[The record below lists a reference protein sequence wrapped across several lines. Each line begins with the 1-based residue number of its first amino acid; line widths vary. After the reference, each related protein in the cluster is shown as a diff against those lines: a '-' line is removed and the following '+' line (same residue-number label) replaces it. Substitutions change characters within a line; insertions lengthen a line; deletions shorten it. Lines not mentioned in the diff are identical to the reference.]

1 MRRLIK
7 KYMSYNFD
15 KKIKIFISLAITVT
29 TLCVLGI
36 STFSSIKIV
45 TEKSGSLAEIQMET
59 LANDYQMSLSGY
71 YDMAKGLMMDEQVK
85 SFLRQKDRTAPEL
98 LEQVRQTIHNNM
110 NVQSNINFMA
120 IINVRTQEYAYKGKT
135 SLEYAGL
142 ERKIREDYQA
152 GTLAKKGDVILSYA
166 DRYNGREEYS
176 MTLYSPLYDVNH
188 VKNLLGM
195 VCINIRGNLLE
206 RMADTDHAQMP
217 LEIMMVHSSGE
228 IFSAGDKSLLG
239 TGFSFME
246 ELQGEKGEFKK
257 DKSLFVYRKMGIWN
271 YYLVG
276 RIPYKALYNDSLK
289 TVALLCVCIVLMVI
303 AGIAAGSRLVRY
315 SYRVVEKVVNGMRR
329 VSEGDLEHRI
339 TLDNTGEDFKQMEQ
353 GFNYM
358 MDQMTELVDRVKF
371 EQHQAEQ
378 IRFNALQDQIKPHFL
393 YNTLECIHW
402 QATSRGDEQ
411 VSTMVK
417 ALANYY
423 RLCLSKGRDIIPLK
437 QEIAHI
443 ESYLTIQNLRYGSI
457 IESEFRIAPEMYS
470 LQIPKLTLQPLVE
483 NAIYHGIRIEDETRG
498 KLVIGAEVKGE
509 SAVISVSDSGIGM
522 TEEEIDRINASISEY
537 DENFGYGVRNVHK
550 RIELLFGKGY
560 GLYYKMNKEGGV
572 TVEITLPAGKQK
584 TEGEDHV

>member
-1 MRRLIK
+1 
-7 KYMSYNFD
+7 
-15 KKIKIFISLAITVT
+15 
-29 TLCVLGI
+29 
-36 STFSSIKIV
+36 
-45 TEKSGSLAEIQMET
+45 
-59 LANDYQMSLSGY
+59 
-71 YDMAKGLMMDEQVK
+71 MDEQVK
-85 SFLRQKDRTAPEL
+85 SFLKQKDRTAPEL

-188 VKNLLGM
+188 VKNLLGR

-239 TGFSFME
+239 TGFAFMAE
-246 ELQGEKGEFKK
+246 PQGEKGEFKK

-315 SYRVVEKVVNGMRR
+315 SYRVVEKVVN
-329 VSEGDLEHRI
+329 RI
-339 TLDNTGEDFKQMEQ
+339 
-353 GFNYM
+353 
-358 MDQMTELVDRVKF
+358 R
-371 EQHQAEQ
+371 
-378 IRFNALQDQIKPHFL
+378 
-393 YNTLECIHW
+393 
-402 QATSRGDEQ
+402 
-411 VSTMVK
+411 
-417 ALANYY
+417 
-423 RLCLSKGRDIIPLK
+423 
-437 QEIAHI
+437 
-443 ESYLTIQNLRYGSI
+443 
-457 IESEFRIAPEMYS
+457 
-470 LQIPKLTLQPLVE
+470 
-483 NAIYHGIRIEDETRG
+483 
-498 KLVIGAEVKGE
+498 
-509 SAVISVSDSGIGM
+509 
-522 TEEEIDRINASISEY
+522 
-537 DENFGYGVRNVHK
+537 
-550 RIELLFGKGY
+550 
-560 GLYYKMNKEGGV
+560 
-572 TVEITLPAGKQK
+572 
-584 TEGEDHV
+584 

>member
-1 MRRLIK
+1 MFK

-15 KKIKIFISLAITVT
+15 KKVKIFISLAITVT

-36 STFSSIKIV
+36 STFSSVKIV
-45 TEKSGSLAEIQMET
+45 TEKSGSLAKIQMET
-59 LANDYQMSLSGY
+59 LANDYQMNLSGY
-71 YDMAKGLMMDEQVK
+71 YDMAKGLMMDEHVK
-85 SFLRQKDRTAPEL
+85 LFLKQKDRTEPEL
-98 LEQVRQTIHNNM
+98 LKQVGQTIHNNL
-110 NVQSNINFMA
+110 NVQSNINFIA

-135 SLEYAGL
+135 SLAYAGL
-142 ERKIREDYQA
+142 ESKIQEDHRA
-152 GTLAKKGDVILSYA
+152 GTLAKQGDVILSYA
-166 DRYNGREEYS
+166 DRYNNGEEYS

-188 VKNLLGM
+188 VKDTLGM

-206 RMADTDHAQMP
+206 HMGDTDNAQMP
-217 LEIMMVHSSGE
+217 LKIMMVHSSGE

-239 TGFSFME
+239 TGFSCLE
-246 ELQGEKGEFKK
+246 NLRGEKGEFKK
-257 DKSLFVYRKMGIWN
+257 DNSLFVYRKMGVWN

-276 RIPYKALYNDSLK
+276 KIPYKALYIDSFR
-289 TVALLCVCIVLMVI
+289 TMAILCACIVMMVI
-303 AGIAAGSRLVRY
+303 AGISAGSRLVRY
-315 SYRVVEKVVNGMRR
+315 SYRVVEKVVNGMNR

-358 MDQMTELVDRVKF
+358 MERMTELVDRVKF

-402 QATSRGDEQ
+402 QATSKGNEQ

-423 RLCLSKGRDIIPLK
+423 RLCLSRGKDIISLK
-437 QEIAHI
+437 QEISHI
-443 ESYLTIQNLRYGSI
+443 ENYLTIQNLRYGSI
-457 IESEFRIAPEMYS
+457 IESEFRIEPDMYS

-498 KLVIGAEVKGE
+498 KLVISAEVRGE
-509 SAVISVSDSGIGM
+509 RAVISVSDSGSGM
-522 TEEEIDRINASISEY
+522 TAEEMAKMNASVSEF

-550 RIELLFGKGY
+550 RIELFFGKGY
-560 GLYYKMNKEGGV
+560 GLFYKMNEEAGV
-572 TVEITLPAGKQK
+572 TVEITLPAGTQK
-584 TEGEDHV
+584 KEGEDHV